1 MGRQCKGKTKEG
13 ARCKNY
19 VDNKNGEFCWRH
31 KSQQDSTITT
41 SATRCL
47 GKNING
53 RRCRNKVKSGNYCW
67 RHKKQDS
74 NQDEHKERNKK
85 TAPETKKKE
94 PPKNQ
99 TEEDVPT
106 SSDDEDVPCP
116 SEEPPSTNN
125 HDDDSDKKSSSS
137 TCDEAK
143 DMSDDV
149 DDDDD
154 NNDQKESSK
163 IGNEEGKQSNNTVP
177 TSSNDEQSSLPSPP
191 AIEDPKIVPT
201 MDVQELV
208 KALGLLDKNGMISES
223 NLLFASIRRSYRN
236 FLLKNHPDKANE
248 YDKEKYHAVKDLFE
262 IFESNYNSTR
272 P

>member
-1 MGRQCKGKTKEG
+1 MGRQCKGTTKEG

-47 GKNING
+47 GKNISG

-85 TAPETKKKE
+85 TTPETKKKE

-99 TEEDVPT
+99 TEEDVPF
-106 SSDDEDVPCP
+106 S
-116 SEEPPSTNN
+116 SEEPPSANN

-137 TCDEAK
+137 TCDEAN

-149 DDDDD
+149 DDD
-154 NNDQKESSK
+154 NNDQKESFK
-163 IGNEEGKQSNNTVP
+163 IGKEEGKQSNNTVP
-177 TSSNDEQSSLPSPP
+177 TSSNGEQSSLPSPP

-236 FLLKNHPDKANE
+236 FLLKNHPDKTNE